1 MKHGWLRLAI
11 LLIAAGLCAG
21 MFFYTR
27 ETPLPKTETLTLW
40 YTQADCDS
48 AAMESLITRCRKETG
63 IRLQATAFADE
74 EKLGAAFE
82 GLTGRAYEA
91 PDLLFCS
98 HVRAA
103 RFEESGGLAEIAA
116 ALPVPEALSDTFPAA
131 GRSFF
136 PIGSRLPVL
145 LVNTALTD
153 GSYENFEALLAAAGE
168 APFLGCDCAASL
180 LYTESAAAGIR
191 LTGDAASDMKDG
203 QVSAL
208 YNELALAAFRGGF
221 VLRERAA
228 DYVRAGQLAC
238 AVTMSTTLAGLADK
252 TLDVRLLPLPEG
264 TDARYPV
271 ELMGFA
277 LLDGADT
284 EVSEHFFQWLWAGS
298 GVETALAAG
307 MAPFQQI
314 DAGGGELA
322 KRLNAATR
330 NAAIYPLD
338 PDESFVQNRAA
349 LDKWLREA
357 LDLLA

>member
-21 MFFYTR
+21 MFFYNR
-27 ETPLPKTETLTLW
+27 ETPLPKTETLRLW
-40 YTQADCDS
+40 YAEGDCDS
-48 AAMESLITRCRKETG
+48 AAMESLITRCRKETN
-63 IRLQATAFADE
+63 IQLRATAFADE

-82 GLTGRAYEA
+82 GLTGRAFEA

-103 RFEESGGLAEIAA
+103 RFEESGGLAEAA
-116 ALPVPEALSDTFPAA
+116 SPLPVPETLSDSFPAA

-153 GSYENFEALLAAAGE
+153 GSYENFEGLLAAAGE

-180 LYTESAAAGIR
+180 LYTEAAAKGIR
-191 LTGDAASDMKDG
+191 LTGDAAFDMKDG

-208 YNELALAAFRGGF
+208 YNALAKAAFHGGF
-221 VLRERAA
+221 ILRERAA
-228 DYVRAGQLAC
+228 DFVRTGQLAC
-238 AVTMSTTLAGLADK
+238 AVTMSTTLAGLASKD
-252 TLDVRLLPLPEG
+252 LDVRLLPLPAE

-284 EVSEHFFQWLWAGS
+284 EVSERFFQWLWTGS
-298 GVETALAAG
+298 GAETALAAG
-307 MAPFQQI
+307 MAPLQQI
-314 DAGGGELA
+314 DAKGGVLV
-322 KRLNAATR
+322 KRLDAATR

-338 PDESFVQNRAA
+338 ANEPFVQNRAA
-349 LDKWLREA
+349 LEKWLREA
-357 LDLLA
+357 LDLLV

>member
-27 ETPLPKTETLTLW
+27 ETPPPKTETLTLW
-40 YTQADCDS
+40 YAEGDCDS

-63 IRLQATAFADE
+63 IQLQATAYADE

-82 GLTGRAYEA
+82 GLTGRSLDA

-98 HVRAA
+98 HVHAV
-103 RFEESGGLAEIAA
+103 RFEERAGLAEIAA
-116 ALPVPEALSDTFPAA
+116 ALPVPEMLSDTLPAA

-145 LVNTALTD
+145 LVNTTLTD
-153 GSYENFEALLAAAGE
+153 GSFESFEALLAAAGE
-168 APFLGCDCAASL
+168 TPFLGCDCAASL
-180 LYTESAAAGIR
+180 LYTEAAAKGIS
-191 LTGDAASDMKDG
+191 LTGDAAFDMKDG
-203 QVSAL
+203 QVSSM
-208 YNELALAAFRGGF
+208 YNELALAAFRGGL

-228 DYVRAGQLAC
+228 DYVCAGQLAC
-238 AVTMSTTLAGLADK
+238 TVTMSATLAGLAGK
-252 TLDVRLLPLPEG
+252 GLDVRLLPLPAG
-264 TDARYPV
+264 TDERYPV

-284 EVSEHFFQWLWAGS
+284 AVSERFFQWLWTGS
-298 GVETALAAG
+298 GAETALAAG
-307 MAPFQQI
+307 MVPFQQI

-322 KRLNAATR
+322 KCLNAAAR

-338 PDESFVQNRAA
+338 PDEPWVQNRAA